1 MPVTFNVV
9 DHPAN
14 VWKSPRVDTPENL
27 LQETSARDF
36 QHCQR
41 IIQTSLNSRVLKEQ
55 HVSPSENG
63 FVWSAYHAYSQHH
76 HLTIRPEDVWFAI
89 LTQLSFFINANA
101 EDLRAFFVDHQG
113 QKELEV
119 IQAGT
124 VNTVNFGALAERM
137 AGLVS
142 KNVKDPEL
150 GAWVMPNFSTTT
162 DTDRVV
168 ASVLF
173 MGAMQKYFSYTM
185 SLTCGIPSVT
195 LLGDVLDW
203 QDIRGRLDRLE
214 QLGDEPKQFAEML
227 RPILKHMI
235 LSFEQPN
242 DPKVI
247 RFWNT
252 IATLNPM
259 DSGSDYITGWITAF
273 CFWND
278 KGKAKKRHVAKV
290 LDRISYPSVDVD
302 QVPVGFA
309 SVPVTVNDN
318 GNSFKSIMLA
328 GSFGIQGLPF
338 DHNWS
343 HGQDLARSEFS
354 HETPTPELVRI
365 QPLSGWLMYED
376 EAGEEAKARDA
387 KKSAL
392 QDELKEIERMIE
404 SGDDKVWSEKMNR
417 MFQLERQIQELE
429 AY

>member
-14 VWKSPRVDTPENL
+14 AWKSPRVESPEKL
-27 LQETSARDF
+27 LKETSPRDF
-36 QHCQR
+36 RHCQK
-41 IIQTSLNSRVLKEQ
+41 IIQTSFTSRLLQEQ

-101 EDLRAFFVDHQG
+101 EDLRAFFVDHEG

-119 IQAGT
+119 IEGGT
-124 VNTVNFGALAERM
+124 VHTVNFGALAERM

-150 GAWVMPNFSTTT
+150 GSWVMPNFSTTT

-173 MGAMQKYFSYTM
+173 MGAMQKYFSYSM

-195 LLGDVLDW
+195 LLGDISDW
-203 QDIRGRLDRLE
+203 QEILSRLDRLE
-214 QLGDEPKQFAEML
+214 QLGDEPTQFAEML
-227 RPILKHMI
+227 RPILNHMI
-235 LSFEQPN
+235 RSFEQPN
-242 DPKVI
+242 DPKVV

-252 IATLNPM
+252 IATRNPVG
-259 DSGSDYITGWITAF
+259 SGTDYISGWITAF

-278 KGKAKKRHVAKV
+278 KGEVKRRRIPNV
-290 LDRISYPSVDVD
+290 LGKISYPSVDID
-302 QVPVGFA
+302 SVPVGFA

-318 GNSFKSIMLA
+318 GNKIKSVMLA

-338 DHNWS
+338 NQS
-343 HGQDLARSEFS
+343 QGA
-354 HETPTPELVRI
+354 ETPTPELVRI

-376 EAGEEAKARDA
+376 EAGEEAEARDT
-387 KKSAL
+387 KKMAL
-392 QDELKEIERMIE
+392 KDELKEIEKLME
-404 SGDDKVWSEKMNR
+404 SGGENVWSENMGR